1 MCIIDSFLFYL
12 FQREKMAS
20 QQHSSNGQ
28 DHNGPVPNGGPGTS
42 SADASAAIPNQP
54 PLSDFLL
61 QLEEYTPTIPD
72 AVVKHYLATS
82 GFDSSDPRVLR
93 LVSLAAQKFVSDVA
107 NDALQHCKMR
117 NAGQAVKNNKNKDRK
132 YVMTMEDLGQALNT
146 QGITVK
152 KPPYYT

>member
-1 MCIIDSFLFYL
+1 M
-12 FQREKMAS
+12 
-20 QQHSSNGQ
+20 G
-28 DHNGPVPNGGPGTS
+28 
-42 SADASAAIPNQP
+42 DATAAIPNQP

-117 NAGQAVKNNKNKDRK
+117 NAGQAVKKQQKLRSEIRHDYGRLGPSPQYPRHNCKKTTLLHLNKSAEKEMREEEE
-132 YVMTMEDLGQALNT
+132 VELC
-146 QGITVK
+146 TVQL
-152 KPPYYT
+152 